1 MLNNDKIKVS
11 LQDKGILGEQIM
23 PKSSKA
29 ERILILCV
37 DRDDDLGMK
46 AGLNTPILGRKDN
59 VNAAAGL
66 ALRDP
71 EEPDANAMFEA
82 VRIYDNLKKG
92 AKEKEEHEVATIAG
106 SDLGGVE
113 ADRQLVDELTEVLKT
128 FQATDVILVTDGYT
142 DEMVLPLIESR
153 VPVTS
158 VRRIVMKHSKSIEET
173 AAVFSRYMK
182 ILVENPR
189 YSRLLLGLPGILFIV
204 LAVLALIPK
213 GLEYAIPALGVI
225 AGAFL
230 VIRGFKLDKRFFD
243 FIKWVR
249 EYSPPP
255 FTVQIAGFSAVAGI
269 LLILVGGYLGGTAV
283 ARASA
288 GVDPLSIVPR
298 LIGEFLSGPTYV
310 IAPTYLIAIGICV
323 ILSGRAIRWF
333 VERDL
338 RLLRTIVIM
347 VVVAW
352 SSVMFVQASTI
363 LINPIDPVSVLAE
376 LLPLLYAII
385 GGIPVIVSTVLTVLV
400 LRRKYSNFFKESE
413 EASEDLEEG

>member
-1 MLNNDKIKVS
+1 
-11 LQDKGILGEQIM
+11 M
-23 PKSSKA
+23 PASAKT

-113 ADRQLVDELTEVLKT
+113 ADRQLVDELTEVLKA
-128 FQATDVILVTDGYT
+128 FPATDVILVTDGYT

-173 AAVFSRYMK
+173 AALFSRYMK
-182 ILVENPR
+182 ILVDNPR
-189 YSRLLLGLPGILFIV
+189 YSRILLGMPGILLIV
-204 LAVLALIPK
+204 IGILWIFDQLTYAGIALAIVV
-213 GLEYAIPALGVI
+213 GT
-225 AGAFL
+225 FL
-230 VIRGFKLDKRFFD
+230 VVRGFKLDRAFFN

-249 EYSPPP
+249 EYSPPS

-269 LLILVGGYLGGTAV
+269 LLILVGSYLGGTAV

-288 GVDPLSIVPR
+288 GVDPFTILPR
-298 LIGEFLSGPTYV
+298 LIGEFLLGS
-310 IAPTYLIAIGICV
+310 TYLIAIGICV

-333 VERDL
+333 GDRDL
-338 RLLRTIVIM
+338 RLWRTIVIV

-352 SSVMFVQASTI
+352 SSVIFVQASPI
-363 LINPIDPVSVLAE
+363 LIDTSAPATPFVF
-376 LLPLLYAII
+376 AII
-385 GGIPVIVSTVLTVLV
+385 GGIPVTVSTVLTVLV
-400 LRRKYSNFFKESE
+400 LRRKYSDFFKGRGET
-413 EASEDLEEG
+413 SEDLEEG